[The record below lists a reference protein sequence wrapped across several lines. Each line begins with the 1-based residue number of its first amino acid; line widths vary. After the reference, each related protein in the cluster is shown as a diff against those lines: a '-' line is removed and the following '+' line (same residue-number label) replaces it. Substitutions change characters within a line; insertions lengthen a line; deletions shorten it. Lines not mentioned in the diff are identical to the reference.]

1 MAASTFTGLT
11 SLGDVAVVALL
22 LTVGDLAVPTLTAP
36 IVRQG
41 ACRRGASGT
50 KCRGQAATALYPLTG
65 PEATV
70 ECWPEAAVKAGRVVK
85 IVLLILVVLYL
96 VLFHSANHVLVELP
110 LLRLFFPPMPAS
122 YVVAFA
128 IVVAY
133 LVGFVP
139 ARLLAYQRGRQ
150 LKQLRKRLEELEP
163 TTMAFHTN
171 DAPFHH
177 GEVPVIPDR
186 GAHPRS
192 DDPDD
197 LEAG

>member
-1 MAASTFTGLT
+1 MGNRGT
-11 SLGDVAVVALL
+11 SRAKGGKHEGCSCALSP
-22 LTVGDLAVPTLTAP
+22 DA
-36 IVRQG
+36 R
-41 ACRRGASGT
+41 
-50 KCRGQAATALYPLTG
+50 
-65 PEATV
+65 EATV
-70 ECWPEAAVKAGRVVK
+70 ECCSEAVVKAGRVVK
-85 IVLLILVVLYL
+85 IVLLVLLALYL

-110 LLRLFFPPMPAS
+110 LLRLIFPPMPAS

-139 ARLLAYQRGRQ
+139 ARLLAFRRGREV
-150 LKQLRKRLEELEP
+150 KQLRKRLQELEP
-163 TTMAFHTN
+163 ATVPSATT
-171 DAPFHH
+171 DAPFRH

-186 GAHPRS
+186 GAHVPS